1 MDQNSSGGGSTGTR
15 DSTYDVVSVLYHAL
29 KGADN
34 CQTYLQDANSEQQL
48 RQFFE
53 QAMQMQRQL
62 ADQAKMLL
70 HDQMMRGQGGQGGMS
85 GTSGGSAF
93 SQFGSGGSASGSSS
107 SMSGGQSSM
116 GSGGMQGMGSDTDRE
131 GGSAYTSGESVG
143 AQSEDQS
150 MGQFGQSPMGGGQR
164 HNEMNTG
171 GGGTSSF

>member
-1 MDQNSSGGGSTGTR
+1 MDQNQSSNSSTGTR

-29 KGADN
+29 KGADT
-34 CQTYLQDANSEQQL
+34 CQTYLSDANTEQQL

-62 ADQAKMLL
+62 ADQAKTLL
-70 HDQMMRGQGGQGGMS
+70 HDQLMKGGQGGMS
-85 GTSGGSAF
+85 GASGGSAF
-93 SQFGSGGSASGSSS
+93 SQFGSSGSEGSS
-107 SMSGGQSSM
+107 VSGGQPSMSDDSMQRM
-116 GSGGMQGMGSDTDRE
+116 GSQNDRE

-143 AQSEDQS
+143 AQGNDPS

-164 HNEMNTG
+164 HNEMSTG